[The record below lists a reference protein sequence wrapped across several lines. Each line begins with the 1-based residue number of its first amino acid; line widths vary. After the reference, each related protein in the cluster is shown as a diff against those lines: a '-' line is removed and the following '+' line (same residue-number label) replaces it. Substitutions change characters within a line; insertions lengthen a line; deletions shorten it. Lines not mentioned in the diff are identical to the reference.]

1 MKFIIAKK
9 TEMTQLWEG
18 DQVIAVTKVKVDNCV
33 VTQIKNKEKDGYSA
47 IQLSFG
53 KRKEKN
59 INKPQLG
66 HMNKAKVR
74 ALRMR
79 EFRIPEEEIKK
90 NDLKIGDIIDI
101 ESFVKGDIIKISGTS
116 KGRGFQGVVKRYGFK
131 GSKMTHGNKDQ
142 GRMPGSVG
150 ATGPAHVFKGTRM
163 GGRMGGDRITITNL
177 EIIGIDKNKNELI
190 IKGGVPGHRNG
201 LLLISGQGDLKIEKK
216 ETVENSVEF
225 DKTENKRT
233 DSQPAKETK
242 SENNQKESS
251 EAEVKDEKEEKGSK

>member
-33 VTQIKNKEKDGYSA
+33 ITQIKNKEKDGYSA
-47 IQLSFG
+47 VQLSFG
-53 KRKEKN
+53 ERKEKN

-74 ALRMR
+74 ALKMR

-90 NDLKIGDIIDI
+90 NDLKIGDVVDI
-101 ESFVKGDIIKISGTS
+101 ESFAKGDIIKISGIS

-142 GRMPGSVG
+142 GRMPGSIG

-163 GGRMGGDRITITNL
+163 GGRMGGDRITIANL
-177 EIIGIDKNKNELI
+177 EIIGIDKEKNELI

-216 ETVENSVEF
+216 KTVENSVEF
-225 DKTENKRT
+225 DKNENKKT
-233 DSQPAKETK
+233 DTQPTEETK

-251 EAEVKDEKEEKGSK
+251 GAEVKDEKKEKDSK